1 MTAPGRKLIGK
12 SSSFMGREAVWQMS
26 EGFEIQSK
34 ERFEVERK
42 RVLFEEILFVTYH
55 RMYGGIYLALT
66 GVFALFFFAIA
77 FVIIAAGGFDGWPF
91 ALAFALIG
99 LPALIAFLLRLMFRL
114 DVITVFGKRT
124 KASIRFR
131 LRKQRARSVYTQITT
146 AVRMAQERMRRE
158 LAREETRVEPEVPV
172 EEITDLMPPE
182 ETFPPA

>member
-1 MTAPGRKLIGK
+1 MSTQGRKLIGK

-55 RMYGGIYLALT
+55 RTYGAVYLIVT
-66 GVFALFFFAIA
+66 GVFALLFFMIA
-77 FVIIAAGGFDGWPF
+77 FVIVAAAGFDAWPF
-91 ALAFALIG
+91 GLAFALIG
-99 LPALIAFLLRLMFRL
+99 LPALIAFMLRLMFRL

-131 LRKQRARSVYTQITT
+131 LRKKRAREVYAQITST
-146 AVRMAQERMRRE
+146 VRVAQERMRRE
-158 LAREETRVEPEVPV
+158 IAREVVEPAAPA
-172 EEITDLMPPE
+172 EEISNLMPPE
-182 ETFPPA
+182 ESV